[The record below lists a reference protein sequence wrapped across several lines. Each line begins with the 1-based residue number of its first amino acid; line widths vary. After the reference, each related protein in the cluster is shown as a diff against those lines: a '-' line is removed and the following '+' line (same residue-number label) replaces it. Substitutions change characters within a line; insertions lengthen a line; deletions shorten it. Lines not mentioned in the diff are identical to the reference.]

1 MQLINISA
9 LSLLVAAASA
19 ADCFGNTQK
28 GISQW
33 GDAYWDARAK
43 MCANT
48 DCAYQQDCT
57 THSSKTIRGLASVT
71 VNVSLSRKKTGSQK
85 GFKDCWVRCT
95 HMPVNENL
103 SSPNFVIGCHRVRCE
118 MINLICD
125 PSNKN
130 RNIINQCV
138 NTEQKLSGTWEAN
151 GQLYQINAWYS

>member
-1 MQLINISA
+1 MQLINICA

-85 GFKDCWVRCT
+85 GFKDCWDAT
-95 HMPVNENL
+95 E
-103 SSPNFVIGCHRVRCE
+103 
-118 MINLICD
+118 
-125 PSNKN
+125 
-130 RNIINQCV
+130 NIINQCV